1 MSEAIVTR
9 ITRENKIPLTKKTA
23 KAKTT
28 KVAETVEK
36 FVYKE
41 FDPYAVFATVTIL
54 AKEECVWHLENILE
68 SCRRKMV
75 ATEAYRNRWISLSH
89 QGET

>member
-1 MSEAIVTR
+1 MS
-9 ITRENKIPLTKKTA
+9 
-23 KAKTT
+23 
-28 KVAETVEK
+28 ETVEK

-75 ATEAYRNRWISLSH
+75 ATEAYRNRWTAFVTTVVFYKVFWEQFRVWGCAWLGFDC
-89 QGET
+89 GEGGV